1 MEHHRKIINGLDD
14 QIMDL
19 LVQRLVIVKDIG
31 KYKKEN
37 NLPIL
42 DQKREKKI
50 FDKIDEKYSNVENN
64 QFLKKIYSNLM
75 SETKEIQKEI
85 FIKNHKNFDNKP
97 ILNL

>member
-50 FDKIDEKYSNVENN
+50 FDKIDERYNNMENN
-64 QFLKKIYSNLM
+64 QFLKKIYSNLNKDDIIHKVNYGN
-75 SETKEIQKEI
+75 SNVWKREI
-85 FIKNHKNFDNKP
+85 D
-97 ILNL
+97 